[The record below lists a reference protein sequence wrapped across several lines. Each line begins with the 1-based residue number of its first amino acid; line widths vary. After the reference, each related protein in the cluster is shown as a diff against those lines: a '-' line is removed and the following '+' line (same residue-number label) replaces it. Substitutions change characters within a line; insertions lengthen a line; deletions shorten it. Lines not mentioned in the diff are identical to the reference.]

1 MKPFFLALLL
11 LAGYASALF
20 AQNDEPVIVLSTTG
34 KVFYT
39 APATAK
45 AVEVFPGALLR
56 PQGTIQ
62 VRKKGQVTLQYRKRI
77 IQSNATTPGEL
88 ATLFQEAG
96 SSRALGFE
104 SRFTQAVEDAFV
116 MAYLADDP
124 AEPWSRMGNRKGMG
138 DGWGIKGDSRD
149 TSASAPTVRTGDGW
163 TIKGDSRDTSASAPV
178 RTGDGWGIKGDSRDT
193 SASAPVRTGDGW
205 GIKGDSRDTSASA
218 PVRTGDGWGIKGD
231 SRDTSASAP
240 SVGTGDGWGGGQTEL
255 KAVYPFGLIS
265 AGEAVFHWTGTN
277 GKETC
282 VVEVLDQEGR
292 TRAKG
297 TSTSSPLRLQLSET
311 QFEEGET
318 YVWRV
323 RVPGVAARSSQSLS
337 LKFTGPQARAA
348 VLERVGNSAI
358 YASSTADVQALMRAT
373 ALVQAECYGDAI
385 AEFQLAENLQG
396 KTGQSARLMQAA
408 FWKSLGLQEAAI
420 SGFARKWW

>member
-124 AEPWSRMGNRKGMG
+124 AEPWSRMGNRKGM
-138 DGWGIKGDSRD
+138 
-149 TSASAPTVRTGDGW
+149 
-163 TIKGDSRDTSASAPV
+163 
-178 RTGDGWGIKGDSRDT
+178 
-193 SASAPVRTGDGW
+193 
-205 GIKGDSRDTSASA
+205 
-218 PVRTGDGWGIKGD
+218 GDGWGIKGD